1 MYRWPT
7 LASQRGMTIIELMV
21 SVVVLAVGILG
32 TVAMIDTSNANTS
45 KTKAREGSVN
55 LARGLL
61 EIARGMPYKDLTA
74 LELLN
79 TIDDR
84 SGFADASG
92 ASGHQISSRNFL
104 YTVAV
109 EVCLVDDPK
118 DGYGEREDTSNP
130 PYCTDNSAIP
140 SGDPL
145 RDRNPDDY
153 KRVAMTFS
161 WIANG
166 VSSTA
171 RQTGVISNPVGGL
184 GPSIVDL
191 EITAPTAG
199 ITNISTPATTASFQ
213 ATTSLS
219 AAEVDWSIESQSKG
233 KAAGGPVTWTFDWNL
248 VETKPDGTLLYPDCT
263 YLIGAEAF
271 DDKDRSGAPKAL
283 TINLNRIAP
292 VRPTGLE
299 GGRNLNGDRVDLQ
312 WSKNRECDITG
323 YRVYRGTA
331 ADNTPTLV
339 CSTPAN
345 VQECVD
351 EPGPAPA
358 PGTTYYYRVLATDTA
373 PNLSIREGVFSD
385 PIAIGEG
392 NTPPTGVTNLS
403 VCSGG
408 NPGCTDI
415 DGNLVAGGANALSW
429 DAASDSDGT
438 IYFYRIYRNGNA
450 YGDRYS
456 VLFPVSGKPLVF
468 VDSSP
473 SAGGGNSYWISAVDN
488 AFGESP
494 LLGPVSP

>member
-1 MYRWPT
+1 MDRGVPF
-7 LASQRGMTIIELMV
+7 ASQRGMTIVELMV
-21 SVVVLAVGILG
+21 AVVVLAIGILG
-32 TVAMIDTSNANTS
+32 TVAMIDNSNANTS
-45 KTKAREGSVN
+45 KTKAREGSTN

-74 LELLN
+74 AELVD
-79 TIDDR
+79 TINDR
-84 SGFADASG
+84 PGFADASG

-104 YTVAV
+104 YTVGI
-109 EVCLVDDPK
+109 EVCLVDDAK
-118 DGYGEREDTSNP
+118 DGYGERETTSNP
-130 PYCTDNSAIP
+130 PYCADNAAIP
-140 SGDPL
+140 PGDPL

-161 WIANG
+161 WTANG
-166 VSSTA
+166 VSATS

-191 EITAPTAG
+191 DITAPNPG

-213 ATTSLS
+213 ATTSVS
-219 AAEVDWSIESQSKG
+219 AVEVDWSIEAQTVG

-283 TINLNRIAP
+283 TVNLNRIAP
-292 VRPTGLE
+292 VAPTGFE

-312 WSKNRECDITG
+312 WSKNRECDIKG
-323 YRVYRGTA
+323 YRVYRGTSPTS
-331 ADNTPTLV
+331 TPTLV
-339 CSTPAN
+339 CSTSPS

-358 PGTTYYYRVLATDTA
+358 AGTTYYYRVVATDTA
-373 PNLSIREGVFSD
+373 PDLSTREGTFSA
-385 PIAIGEG
+385 PIAISEG
-392 NTPPTGVTNLS
+392 NAPPTGVTNLS
-403 VCSGG
+403 VCAGG
-408 NPGCTDI
+408 SPGCTDI
-415 DGNLVAGGANALSW
+415 DGNAVANGANALRW
-429 DAASDSDGT
+429 DAASDPDGT

-450 YGDRYS
+450 YGNRYS

-468 VDSSP
+468 VDSAPVSG
-473 SAGGGNSYWISAVDN
+473 ANSYWVSAVDG